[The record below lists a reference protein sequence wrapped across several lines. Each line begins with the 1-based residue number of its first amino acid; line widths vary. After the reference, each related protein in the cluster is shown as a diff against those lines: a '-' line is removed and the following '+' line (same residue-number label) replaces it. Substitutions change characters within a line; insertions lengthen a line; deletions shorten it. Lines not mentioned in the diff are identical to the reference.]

1 MTRGLEHL
9 SRLRDFG
16 LFRLQ
21 KTRSQGDHME
31 AFKALEGPYT
41 KDEEACFTRARS
53 DGMRENDF
61 KLRVVLEYILGGNS
75 SL

>member
-1 MTRGLEHL
+1 
-9 SRLRDFG
+9 
-16 LFRLQ
+16 
-21 KTRSQGDHME
+21 ME